1 MDTYHKR
8 KFKFG
13 ILGDP
18 DQMYDFYF
26 TWLLS
31 KLHEIFVWENLPD
44 GVDETF
50 LNNCLFLDGSATFFA
65 QNGKIYAMNCGL
77 GGGIDEYYRPTTAI
91 LANPILGSKQMKIGE
106 ECVVMWNTKND
117 EDAVCGIRGL
127 ENLIHQTATL
137 LTDNMISINCAQV
150 NTRIQAL
157 VIADS
162 TPQKNSA
169 EMVMKDLYAGHPFKV
184 LEDTMIDK
192 IKVNPI
198 TANPG
203 ANITE
208 LVELHQYIIANYYNN
223 IGIKTNYQMKK
234 ERLITDEINSLNDFL
249 AVSLDSMLS
258 ARTAAIDKV
267 NKMFGTNIKV
277 KLKDYLE
284 VFIEDNE
291 NPEEVSE
298 RKDSDEVVEKDDM
311 PARTNVNDDSEA
323 NEPYKKEEN
332 EVATNKEEITTIK
345 EEIKDGDN
353 NE

>member
-1 MDTYHKR
+1 MDIYHKR

-18 DQMYDFYF
+18 EQMYNFYF

-50 LNNCLFLDGSATFFA
+50 LNNCLFLDGNVTFFA
-65 QNGKIYAMNCGL
+65 QNGTIYAMNCGL

-106 ECVVMWNTKND
+106 ECIVMWNTKND
-117 EDAVCGIRGL
+117 EDAICGIRGL

-157 VIADS
+157 IVADS

-169 EMVMKDLYAGHPFKV
+169 EMIMKDLYAGHPYKV

-234 ERLITDEINSLNDFL
+234 ERMITDEINSLNDFL
-249 AVSLDSMLS
+249 AVSLDAMLS
-258 ARTAAIDKV
+258 SRLAAVEQI
-267 NKMFGTNIKV
+267 NEMFGTNISV
-277 KLKDYLE
+277 KLKDYLQI
-284 VFIEDNE
+284 FIEDNE
-291 NPEEVSE
+291 SPEEQSAGEDIQEADEKSVSG
-298 RKDSDEVVEKDDM
+298 
-311 PARTNVNDDSEA
+311 ATVNDQEA
-323 NEPYKKEEN
+323 AEPHKTEEN
-332 EVATNKEEITTIK
+332 EVASVKEDSEG
-345 EEIKDGDN
+345 GDD